1 MKDKYYYKLYVLLLI
16 YNKQTKQTNIYFY
29 KICAIV
35 LFYNISTNI
44 SNTFY
49 KVYALLRFHTK

>member
-1 MKDKYYYKLYVLLLI
+1 MKDKHYYKLYVLLLI
-16 YNKQTKQTNIYFY
+16 YNKNKKKQLTNIYFY

-44 SNTFY
+44 
-49 KVYALLRFHTK
+49 